1 MATFT
6 KKALGAFGL
15 GAVVIALVAVGSAAC
30 SKGELEKG
38 LSGPV
43 PASSQELMAELQT
56 QKERIDHASDEMMK
70 RIDAFNATRGP
81 GERKIQFSEL
91 FYSDLNP
98 EQRDVLDQ
106 LLKEEKNPSY
116 KNLLTNIVEDRS
128 KIQSLQDEVMRLEQ
142 KLDDKFVVA
151 KKGDTH
157 YDLAHEYLVGA
168 GVSEEKTKE
177 LLSQIDL
184 SEDILP
190 GFKIWYN
197 YDPDKDVFKTY
208 VTQGEAGQTPLAV
221 KRAVKRQLIGERDA
235 AVARAT
241 ALEQTKTELEQDV
254 TDLRGDIRDLEDRRD
269 SLSVEVADLEA
280 RNSQLQAR
288 TEDLSSDLETRRNSM
303 YYYAGSEKTL
313 AQQGVL
319 TRFLKNLKDVK
330 GVSFDAALDLRQAQ
344 SISFTPES
352 FGLKSIRGVQ
362 VWPEVYKEGR
372 DYTIQVSEDGASATV
387 KIVDPNIFRQQRVL
401 FSLRGET

>member
-1 MATFT
+1 MVSIT
-6 KKALGAFGL
+6 KKALGALGL
-15 GAVVIALVAVGSAAC
+15 GAITLALIAVGSAAC

-43 PASSQELMAELQT
+43 PSNSQELMAELQA
-56 QKERIDHASDEMMK
+56 QKERIDHASDDMMK
-70 RIDAFNATRGP
+70 RIDQFNATRGP
-81 GERKIQFSEL
+81 GEKKVQFSEV

-98 EQRDVLDQ
+98 EQRDAPDQ

-116 KNLLTNIVEDRS
+116 KNLLTQIVADRT
-128 KIQSLQDEVMRLEQ
+128 KIQELTDNVTHLEQ
-142 KLDDKFVVA
+142 KLNDQFVIA

-157 YDLAHEYLVGA
+157 YDLAHDYLINA
-168 GVSEEKTKE
+168 GVSEDKAKE

-197 YDPDKDVFKTY
+197 YDPEKDTFKTY
-208 VTQGEAGQTPLAV
+208 VTQGDAGQTPLAV

-235 AVARAT
+235 AVAKAT
-241 ALEQTKTELEQDV
+241 ALEQTKAELE
-254 TDLRGDIRDLEDRRD
+254 GDISGLRDDIKDFEDRRD
-269 SLSVEVADLEA
+269 NLSVQVADFEA
-280 RNSQLQAR
+280 RNDQLQEH
-288 TEDLSSDLETRRNSM
+288 TEQLSSDLESRRNSM
-303 YYYAGSEKTL
+303 YYHAGSEKAL

-330 GVSFDAALDLRQAQ
+330 GVSFDESLDLRQAQ
-344 SISFTPES
+344 TINFAPENY
-352 FGLKSIRGVQ
+352 GLKSIKGVE
-362 VWPEVYKEGR
+362 VWPEAFKEGR
-372 DYTIQVSEDGASATV
+372 DYTIQVSEDGGSATV
-387 KIVDPNIFRQQRVL
+387 RIVDPNIFRQQRVL

>member
-1 MATFT
+1 MASIA
-6 KKALGAFGL
+6 KKALGALGL
-15 GAVVIALVAVGSAAC
+15 GAITLALVAVGSAAC

-43 PASSQELMAELQT
+43 PSNSQELMAELQA
-56 QKERIDHASDEMMK
+56 QKERIDRASDDMMK
-70 RIDAFNATRGP
+70 RIDQFNATRSP
-81 GERKIQFSEL
+81 GEKKVQFSEV

-116 KNLLTNIVEDRS
+116 KNLLTQIVADRT
-128 KIQSLQDEVMRLEQ
+128 KIQDLQDNVTHLEQ
-142 KLDDKFVVA
+142 RLNDQFVIA

-157 YDLAHEYLVGA
+157 YALAHDYLINE
-168 GVSEEKTKE
+168 GVSEDKAKE

-197 YDPDKDVFKTY
+197 YDPEKDTFKTY
-208 VTQGEAGQTPLAV
+208 VTQGDAGQTPLAV

-235 AVARAT
+235 AVAKAT
-241 ALEQTKTELEQDV
+241 ALEQTKAELE
-254 TDLRGDIRDLEDRRD
+254 GDISGLRDDIKDLEDRRD
-269 SLSVEVADLEA
+269 NLSVQVADLEA
-280 RNSQLQAR
+280 RNDQLQQH
-288 TEDLSSDLETRRNSM
+288 TEELSSDLESRRNSM
-303 YYYAGSEKTL
+303 FYHAGSEKTL

-330 GVSFDAALDLRQAQ
+330 GVSFDESIDLRQAQ
-344 SISFTPES
+344 TINFTPENY
-352 FGLKSIRGVQ
+352 GLKSI
-362 VWPEVYKEGR
+362 KGR
-372 DYTIQVSEDGASATV
+372 PSRRA
-387 KIVDPNIFRQQRVL
+387 
-401 FSLRGET
+401 ETTPSR

>member
-157 YDLAHEYLVGA
+157 YDLAHEYLIGA

-241 ALEQTKTELEQDV
+241 ALEQTKTELEQNV